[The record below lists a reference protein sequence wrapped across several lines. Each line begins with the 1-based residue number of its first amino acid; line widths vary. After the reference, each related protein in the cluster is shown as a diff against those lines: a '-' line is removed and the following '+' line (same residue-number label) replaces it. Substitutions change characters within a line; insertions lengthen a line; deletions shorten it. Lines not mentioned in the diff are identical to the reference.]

1 VCSQVLKYAKRG
13 DFEKCCEFHKH
24 QQRWNKVPKFRNLC
38 ARRNSAAP
46 TVKQQLVLHGFLSAR
61 DEGEEQRVSTEA
73 KDLERR
79 FEASLTDAQLE
90 PAESVHAAHL
100 RSRIPAMALT

>member
-1 VCSQVLKYAKRG
+1 VRSQVLKYAKRG

-24 QQRWNKVPKFRNLC
+24 RRQWNKVPKLRNRR

-46 TVKQQLVLHGFLSAR
+46 TVKQQLVSPCQRLAGAKSNACAR
-61 DEGEEQRVSTEA
+61 KPKT
-73 KDLERR
+73 LERA
-79 FEASLTDAQLE
+79 FEVALVAPTWDPPRAG
-90 PAESVHAAHL
+90 VRAAHL

>member
-24 QQRWNKVPKFRNLC
+24 RRQWNKVPKFRNLC
-38 ARRNSAAP
+38 ARRNSAA
-46 TVKQQLVLHGFLSAR
+46 VKQQLVLPCQRLTGAKSNACAR
-61 DEGEEQRVSTEA
+61 KPKT
-73 KDLERR
+73 LERA
-79 FEASLTDAQLE
+79 FEVALVAPTWDPPRAG
-90 PAESVHAAHL
+90 VRAAHL